1 MKTILEHWSSDQDN
15 DSQAAEHK
23 LEQLEFQGRKHVMD
37 ARHAVSVAKG
47 NCEAYIA
54 AQKQNANPSYANII
68 QNIIDVEQKVESAGL
83 AVHRFEQLFGQK
95 GEV

>member
-1 MKTILEHWSSDQDN
+1 MKTILEHWSSDQEKDK
-15 DSQAAEHK
+15 QVTERK

-37 ARHAVSVAKG
+37 ARHAVSVAKS

-54 AQKQNANPSYANII
+54 AQKENANPSYANII
-68 QNIIDVEQKVESAGL
+68 ANISNVEEKVESAGL